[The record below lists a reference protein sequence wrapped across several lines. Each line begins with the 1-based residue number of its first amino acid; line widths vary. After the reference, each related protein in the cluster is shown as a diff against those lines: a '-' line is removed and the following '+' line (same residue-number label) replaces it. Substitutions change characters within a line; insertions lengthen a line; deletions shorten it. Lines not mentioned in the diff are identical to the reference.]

1 LPKALHSIILEEASL
16 ELVPEKSRQHD
27 SCKLV
32 ENRFGIPP
40 QLQILDD
47 NYHQQI
53 IAKMSN
59 REKRGRPDIVH
70 FALLDITSTP
80 VYMESLVEV
89 YVHTINNTTIKIL
102 SGVRLPRTFQRFCG
116 VMAKV
121 LSGKMEEKEKE
132 LFEINNVQA
141 IDQLVSS
148 IDSDRAVCLSTE
160 GVPKDLP
167 SFVREIH
174 STQETATW
182 IVGGFP
188 RGHFGDDVKS
198 LATDVISVSKYS
210 LPAHVVTARLC
221 NAIESVANG
230 IFRDVHNGSTDTS
243 TA

>member
-1 LPKALHSIILEEASL
+1 MPKPAHSIILEEASL
-16 ELVPEKSRQHD
+16 ELVPERFRKHE

-40 QLQILDD
+40 EMQILDD
-47 NYHQQI
+47 NYHHQL
-53 IAKMSN
+53 IAKLSN

-80 VYMESLVEV
+80 AYMENLVEI

-121 LSGKMEEKEKE
+121 LSGKMEEKENE
-132 LFEINNVQA
+132 LFETRNEQA

-148 IDSDRAVCLSTE
+148 IDAERVICLTSE

-167 SFVREIH
+167 AFAWDIH
-174 STQETATW
+174 SKQDKATW

-188 RGHFGDDVKS
+188 HGHFGDDVKS
-198 LATDVISVSKYS
+198 IATDIISISKYS
-210 LPAHVVTARLC
+210 LAAHVVTARLC
-221 NAIESVANG
+221 FAIEQKQG
-230 IFRDVHNGSTDTS
+230 I
-243 TA
+243 

>member
-1 LPKALHSIILEEASL
+1 MQKPTHSIILEEASL
-16 ELVPEKSRQHD
+16 ELVPERFRKHE

-40 QLQILDD
+40 EMQILDD
-47 NYHQQI
+47 NYHHQLI
-53 IAKMSN
+53 TKLSN
-59 REKRGRPDIVH
+59 HGKRGRPDIVH

-80 VYMESLVEV
+80 AYMENLVEI

-102 SGVRLPRTFQRFCG
+102 RGVRLPRTLQRCCG

-132 LFEINNVQA
+132 LFETKNNEA

-148 IDSDRAVCLSTE
+148 IDAERVICLTSE
-160 GVPKDLP
+160 GMPKDFR
-167 SFVREIH
+167 SFVRDIH
-174 STQETATW
+174 SKQERATW

-198 LATDVISVSKYS
+198 IASDIISVSKYS
-210 LPAHVVTARLC
+210 LAAHVVTARLC
-221 NAIESVANG
+221 FAIEQNQ
-230 IFRDVHNGSTDTS
+230 
-243 TA
+243 

>member
-1 LPKALHSIILEEASL
+1 LPKPLHSIILEEASL
-16 ELVPEKSRQHD
+16 ELVPEKFRKHD

-32 ENRFGIPP
+32 ENRFGISPE
-40 QLQILDD
+40 LQILDD
-47 NYHQQI
+47 NFHHQL
-53 IAKMSN
+53 IAKLSN

-80 VYMESLVEV
+80 AYMEGLVEV
-89 YVHTINNTTIKIL
+89 YVHTINNSTIKIL

-132 LFEINNVQA
+132 LFEIKNEQV
-141 IDQLVSS
+141 IDQLVSL
-148 IDSDRAVCLSTE
+148 IDSDRVVCLTSE

-167 SFVREIH
+167 SFVKGIH
-174 STQETATW
+174 SKREKATW

-198 LATDVISVSKYS
+198 LATDVISISKYS
-210 LPAHVVTARLC
+210 LTAHVVTARLC
-221 NAIESVANG
+221 YVIEQEKS
-230 IFRDVHNGSTDTS
+230 DSE
-243 TA
+243 

>member
-1 LPKALHSIILEEASL
+1 LPKPLHSIILEEASL
-16 ELVPEKSRQHD
+16 ELVPEKFRKHD

-40 QLQILDD
+40 ELQILDD

-53 IAKMSN
+53 IAKLSN

-80 VYMESLVEV
+80 AYMEGLVEV

-121 LSGKMEEKEKE
+121 LSGKMEEKEKK
-132 LFEINNVQA
+132 LFEIRNEQA
-141 IDQLVSS
+141 IDQLVST
-148 IDSDRAVCLSTE
+148 IDSDRVICLTSE
-160 GVPKDLP
+160 GVPSDLP
-167 SFVREIH
+167 SFVQDVH
-174 STQETATW
+174 SKQEKATW

-188 RGHFGDDVKS
+188 RGHFGDDVKF
-198 LATDVISVSKYS
+198 LATDIISISKYS
-210 LPAHVVTARLC
+210 LTAHVVTARLSY
-221 NAIESVANG
+221 EFERSRG
-230 IFRDVHNGSTDTS
+230 LP
-243 TA
+243 